1 MFSSLQY
8 RNYRRVF
15 LYSSLN
21 SSGGWAGLLA
31 TEWLVLDLTG
41 SAAALG
47 GMLGIQ
53 VAPII
58 LISLVGGSFAD
69 KFSEKNTLLATSALF
84 IVLYASVFL
93 TYKSG
98 TLTFGV
104 LALYSF
110 ALSTVGAIQGPVFTA
125 LSIKVVPE
133 ERVANAISLNSG
145 TFNIGRLFGPLAAGL
160 IIAATDTG
168 TPFIYIS
175 ALYFVVILVLLQVRM
190 KELHQNASAKASGN
204 LREGFAYL
212 ALNRALYLPMFIA
225 GIFTGLGMNFSL
237 ISALMVRQVY
247 QEDSRHLGFVGVLL
261 AIGGLLGAGYVAR
274 LSVSGH
280 KPRFSTMMLSGL
292 SLGVFW
298 ILASAMPNFWSYAVI
313 VIFVNFFHLVI
324 MATAN
329 GIVAANAPIDLQ
341 GRVYGIYLF
350 IFHLCLAIGAP
361 LIGFLAKE
369 IGVRTTVGIGGSV
382 VLLLSLLA
390 LSKGKKLNL

>member
-1 MFSSLQY
+1 VFSSLQY

-145 TFNIGRLFGPLAAGL
+145 T
-160 IIAATDTG
+160 
-168 TPFIYIS
+168 
-175 ALYFVVILVLLQVRM
+175 
-190 KELHQNASAKASGN
+190 
-204 LREGFAYL
+204 
-212 ALNRALYLPMFIA
+212 
-225 GIFTGLGMNFSL
+225 L
-237 ISALMVRQVY
+237 ISDDYL
-247 QEDSRHLGFVGVLL
+247 DHL
-261 AIGGLLGAGYVAR
+261 
-274 LSVSGH
+274 
-280 KPRFSTMMLSGL
+280 P
-292 SLGVFW
+292 
-298 ILASAMPNFWSYAVI
+298 
-313 VIFVNFFHLVI
+313 LV
-324 MATAN
+324 
-329 GIVAANAPIDLQ
+329 
-341 GRVYGIYLF
+341 
-350 IFHLCLAIGAP
+350 
-361 LIGFLAKE
+361 
-369 IGVRTTVGIGGSV
+369 
-382 VLLLSLLA
+382 LSLLRQI
-390 LSKGKKLNL
+390 LERHLFTSLLFISL

>member
-1 MFSSLQY
+1 
-8 RNYRRVF
+8 VF

-21 SSGGWAGLLA
+21 SAGGWAGLLA

-69 KFSEKNTLLATSALF
+69 RFSERNILLATSSLL
-84 IVLYASVFL
+84 IILYTVLYL
-93 TYKSG
+93 TYEQG
-98 TLTFGV
+98 TLTFGT
-104 LALYSF
+104 LALFSF
-110 ALSTVGAIQGPVFTA
+110 ALNTVGAIQGPVFTA

-133 ERVANAISLNSG
+133 ERVANAISLNSV

-160 IIAATDTG
+160 IIAASDTG
-168 TPFIYIS
+168 TPFLYI
-175 ALYFVVILVLLQVRM
+175 AGLYLLVILVLTQIRM
-190 KELHQNASAKASGN
+190 GELHQNASASASGN

-212 ALNRALYLPMFIA
+212 SLHRALYLPMFIA

-247 QEDSRHLGFVGVLL
+247 QEDSRHLGFIGVLL

-280 KPRFSTMMLSGL
+280 KPMFSTMMLSGV
-292 SLGVFW
+292 SLALFW
-298 ILASAMPNFWSYAVI
+298 VAASVAPNFWIYAVL

-329 GIVAANAPIDLQ
+329 GIVAANAPLDLQ

-361 LIGFLAKE
+361 IIGFLATG
-369 IGVRTTVGIGGSV
+369 IGIRTTVGIGGSV

-390 LSKGKKLNL
+390 LSNGKNLKL

>member
-1 MFSSLQY
+1 VFSSLQF

-15 LYSSLN
+15 LYSSFN
-21 SSGGWAGLLA
+21 SAGGWAGLLA

-69 KFSEKNTLLATSALF
+69 RFSERNILLATSSLL
-84 IVLYASVFL
+84 IILYTLLYL
-93 TYKSG
+93 TYKQG
-98 TLTFGV
+98 TLTFGT
-104 LALYSF
+104 LALFSF
-110 ALSTVGAIQGPVFTA
+110 ALNTVGAIQGPVFTA

-133 ERVANAISLNSG
+133 ERVANAISLNSV

-160 IIAATDTG
+160 IIAASDTG
-168 TPFIYIS
+168 TPFLYI
-175 ALYFVVILVLLQVRM
+175 AGLYLLVILVLTQIRM
-190 KELHQNASAKASGN
+190 GELHQNASASASGN

-212 ALNRALYLPMFIA
+212 SLHRALYLPMFIA

-247 QEDSRHLGFVGVLL
+247 QEDSRHLGFIGVLL

-280 KPRFSTMMLSGL
+280 KPKFSTMMLSGV
-292 SLGVFW
+292 SLALFW
-298 ILASAMPNFWSYAVI
+298 VAASVAPNFWIYAVL

-329 GIVAANAPIDLQ
+329 GIVAANAPLDLQ

-361 LIGFLAKE
+361 IIGFLATG
-369 IGVRTTVGIGGSV
+369 IGIRTTVGIGGSV

-390 LSKGKKLNL
+390 LSNGKNLKL

>member
-1 MFSSLQY
+1 
-8 RNYRRVF
+8 
-15 LYSSLN
+15 
-21 SSGGWAGLLA
+21 
-31 TEWLVLDLTG
+31 
-41 SAAALG
+41 
-47 GMLGIQ
+47 MLGIQ

-69 KFSEKNTLLATSALF
+69 RFSERNILLATSSLL
-84 IVLYASVFL
+84 IILYTVLYL
-93 TYKSG
+93 TYEQG
-98 TLTFGV
+98 TLTFGT
-104 LALYSF
+104 LALFSF
-110 ALSTVGAIQGPVFTA
+110 ALNTVGAIQGPVFTA

-133 ERVANAISLNSG
+133 ERVANAISLNSV

-160 IIAATDTG
+160 IIAASDTG
-168 TPFIYIS
+168 TPFLYI
-175 ALYFVVILVLLQVRM
+175 AGLYLLVILVLTQIRM
-190 KELHQNASAKASGN
+190 GELHQNASASASGN

-212 ALNRALYLPMFIA
+212 SLHRALYLPMFIA

-247 QEDSRHLGFVGVLL
+247 QEDSRHLGFIGVLL

-280 KPRFSTMMLSGL
+280 KPKFSTMMLSGV
-292 SLGVFW
+292 SLALFW
-298 ILASAMPNFWSYAVI
+298 VAASVAPNFWIYAVL

-329 GIVAANAPIDLQ
+329 GIVAANAPLDLQ

-361 LIGFLAKE
+361 IIGFLATG
-369 IGVRTTVGIGGSV
+369 IGIRTTVGIGGSV

-390 LSKGKKLNL
+390 LSNGKNLKL

>member
-1 MFSSLQY
+1 VFSSLQF

-15 LYSSLN
+15 LYSSFN
-21 SSGGWAGLLA
+21 SAGGWAGLLA

-69 KFSEKNTLLATSALF
+69 RFSERNILLATSSLL
-84 IVLYASVFL
+84 IILYTLLYL
-93 TYKSG
+93 TYKQG
-98 TLTFGV
+98 TLTFGT
-104 LALYSF
+104 LALFSF
-110 ALSTVGAIQGPVFTA
+110 ALNTVGAIQGPVFTA

-133 ERVANAISLNSG
+133 ERVANAISLNSV

-160 IIAATDTG
+160 IIAASDTG
-168 TPFIYIS
+168 TPFLYI
-175 ALYFVVILVLLQVRM
+175 AGLYLLVILVLTQIRM
-190 KELHQNASAKASGN
+190 GELYQNASASASGN

-212 ALNRALYLPMFIA
+212 SLHRALYLPMFIA

-247 QEDSRHLGFVGVLL
+247 QEDSRHLGFIGVLL

-280 KPRFSTMMLSGL
+280 KPKFSTMMLSGV
-292 SLGVFW
+292 SLALFW
-298 ILASAMPNFWSYAVI
+298 VAASVAPNFWIYAVL

-329 GIVAANAPIDLQ
+329 GIVAANAPLDLQ

-361 LIGFLAKE
+361 IIGFLATG
-369 IGVRTTVGIGGSV
+369 IGIRTTVGIGGSV

-390 LSKGKKLNL
+390 LSNGKNLKL